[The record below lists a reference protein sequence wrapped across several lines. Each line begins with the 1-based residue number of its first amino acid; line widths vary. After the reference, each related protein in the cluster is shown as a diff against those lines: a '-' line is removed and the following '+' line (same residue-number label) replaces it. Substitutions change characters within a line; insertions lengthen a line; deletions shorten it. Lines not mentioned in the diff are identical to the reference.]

1 MTPAALWIG
10 FALIIGLMLVL
21 DLGLAQRKA
30 HVVSF
35 KEAAAWSLGWF
46 VVAMLFNAA
55 VYQMRGAVAAKQ
67 FFAGYLLELSLSVDN
82 LFVFIMVFGY
92 FGVGPL
98 LQPRVLHWGILGAQ
112 IMRMLF
118 IWAGVALIQTFS
130 WMIYVFGAML
140 IYTGAKMAFHKEDE
154 EVDPRRNPLLRL
166 FKKFMPFSQ
175 EFAGDKFFVKAGK
188 GIMATPLFATLLVIE
203 ASDVIFA
210 LDSIPAIIAIT
221 PDPMIVYTSNIFAIC
236 GLRSLYFLL
245 AGLMGMFRYLK
256 IGVSLI
262 LCFVGVKML
271 ISSIYHIPIDFSLG
285 MIAGILAVC
294 VAASWAVGPEVE
306 TA

>member
-1 MTPAALWIG
+1 
-10 FALIIGLMLVL
+10 
-21 DLGLAQRKA
+21 
-30 HVVSF
+30 
-35 KEAAAWSLGWF
+35 
-46 VVAMLFNAA
+46 
-55 VYQMRGAVAAKQ
+55 
-67 FFAGYLLELSLSVDN
+67 
-82 LFVFIMVFGY
+82 
-92 FGVGPL
+92 
-98 LQPRVLHWGILGAQ
+98 
-112 IMRMLF
+112 
-118 IWAGVALIQTFS
+118 
-130 WMIYVFGAML
+130 MIYVFGAML
-140 IYTGAKMAFHKEDE
+140 IYTGAKMALHKEDE

-175 EFAGDKFFVKAGK
+175 EFAGDKFFVKAGR